1 MILGSTVRWSRR
13 PESASASAACSSG
26 CALVIRA
33 KFLNARVDR
42 GLRTLYQFRQP

>member
-1 MILGSTVRWSRR
+1 MILGSPV
-13 PESASASAACSSG
+13 PQESKASERIGKRCLFVG